1 MELLDDED
9 CVDACF
15 MAQIK
20 HFCHLAYKNGTDYDI
35 QSNIIAYAQRIK
47 GKVVILIKCDTEKN
61 AFYW

>member
-1 MELLDDED
+1 
-9 CVDACF
+9 